1 MGPAGI
7 EGVDAGMQMQPTVIK
22 IDEVGGKGTM
32 KLVMKLSQTKQ
43 EGVV

>member
-7 EGVDAGMQMQPTVIK
+7 EGVDAGMQPTVIK